1 MMRYYSN
8 ILLVLFLCFSSK
20 FVDAY
25 YRSQPVEEITIP
37 NPSQQ
42 LHSSSLTNKDLTVTK
57 NFKPLIA
64 AGTTCST
71 GCPGGCDVTAGT
83 SGKVM
88 SAPMTLYHIYIG
100 KTAADYA
107 SGVKFRT
114 VIDSLAVGL
123 QNTPGSPYMNILS
136 GYTDT
141 LGNTATRKFT
151 FGGAYVYVNSSST
164 LTPAT
169 VAIAIGAAIKSNTGI
184 LMDTNAMYQVIF
196 RGDYTYCKSAT
207 SCWGSNW
214 CG

>member
-1 MMRYYSN
+1 
-8 ILLVLFLCFSSK
+8 
-20 FVDAY
+20 
-25 YRSQPVEEITIP
+25 
-37 NPSQQ
+37 
-42 LHSSSLTNKDLTVTK
+42 
-57 NFKPLIA
+57 
-64 AGTTCST
+64 
-71 GCPGGCDVTAGT
+71 VTAGT

-141 LGNTATRKFT
+141 LGNTATRKFI
-151 FGGAYVYVNSSST
+151 FGGAYVYVNASST
-164 LTPAT
+164 LTEGT
-169 VAIAIGAAIKSNTGI
+169 VANAIGAAISSTNAGI
-184 LMDTNAMYQVIF
+184 LMDTNAMYQIMF
-196 RGDYTYCKSAT
+196 RGDYSYCTPAGVT
-207 SCWGSNW
+207 DCWGSYW